1 VANLTDILGLGAL
14 AADAPLLSDDGSKAW
29 VTAGELRRRV
39 EAWRNQIAGSRVLAF
54 HYIPNTVEG
63 VAQLLGAASAGHV
76 IALLDP
82 KLPAQTKADLAER
95 YRPGIILGESAET
108 LRGAPCALHPDLAVL
123 LSTSGST
130 GSPKFVRLSASNLA
144 TNARAIDEV
153 LNINA
158 AEVGC
163 GHLPLHYSYG
173 LSVLTSH
180 LSAGAPVHLTEK
192 GFLDPSFWPQM
203 KRWRIAHLPGV
214 PFHYSTLRRFGF
226 TKLDLPELRVMTQAG
241 GGLDVRIRKMA
252 HDYMDARGGRFH
264 IMYGQTEAAP
274 RITTLAHEDFTE
286 HSETVGP
293 ALPGGRIEII
303 GANCAP
309 HTEGEVIYYG
319 PNVMM
324 GYAENPVDLG
334 LGDEMG
340 GRLATG
346 DIGRLDEEG
355 RLTITGRAKR
365 MGKIAGL
372 RVNLDEVERALTSFG
387 EEFAVVQKGEAL
399 LLYHLPHEDLG
410 AIKERALKHL
420 SDHFTLPKTA
430 YRFKELDSF
439 PRTNREKINYQAL
452 T

>member
-1 VANLTDILGLGAL
+1 MTNLTNILGVGTLMT
-14 AADAPLLSDDGSKAW
+14 DAPLLSDDSSKAW
-29 VTAGELRRRV
+29 VTVGELRTMV
-39 EAWRNQIAGSRVLAF
+39 EAWRDQLAGPRMLVF

-63 VAQLLGAASAGHV
+63 VAQLLGASSAGHV

-82 KLPAQTKADLAER
+82 KLPAQAKADLVDR
-95 YRPGIILGESAET
+95 YRPGIIFDESAVR
-108 LRGAPCALHPDLAVL
+108 LQGAPCDLHPDLAVL

-130 GSPKFVRLSASNLA
+130 GSPKFVRLSASNLDA
-144 TNARAIDEV
+144 NAWAIVKV
-153 LNINA
+153 LDINA
-158 AEVGC
+158 TEVAC

-180 LSAGAPVHLTEK
+180 LKAGAPVHLTEK

-203 KRWRIAHLPGV
+203 KRWEIAHLPGV
-214 PFHYSTLRRFGF
+214 PFHYTTLRRFGF

-241 GGLDVRIRKMA
+241 GALDMRTRKIA
-252 HDYMDARGGRFH
+252 HDYIDARGGRFH

-274 RITTLAHEDFTE
+274 RITTLAHEDFIA

-293 ALPGGRIEII
+293 ALPNGGIEIV
-303 GANCAP
+303 GANGAP
-309 HTEGEVIYYG
+309 GTEGEVIFHG

-324 GYAENPVDLG
+324 GYAENPTDLA

-346 DIGRLDEEG
+346 DIGWLDEDG

-372 RVNLDEVERALTSFG
+372 RVNLDEVERALNSLG
-387 EEFAVVQKGEAL
+387 EEFVVVQKGEVL
-399 LLYHLPHEDLG
+399 LFYHLPNEDMDAL
-410 AIKERALKHL
+410 KQRALKQL
-420 SDHFTLPKTA
+420 SDRFTLPKTA
-430 YRFKELDSF
+430 YKFKEVDEFL
-439 PRTNREKINYQAL
+439 RTSREKINYQAL
-452 T
+452 N